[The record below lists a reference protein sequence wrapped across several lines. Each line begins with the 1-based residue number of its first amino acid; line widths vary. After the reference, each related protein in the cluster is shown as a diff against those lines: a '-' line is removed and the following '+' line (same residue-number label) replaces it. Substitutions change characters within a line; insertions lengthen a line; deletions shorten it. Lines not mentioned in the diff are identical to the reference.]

1 MLEVFILITLT
12 KKNAAIAEQKGLSGG
27 LFGAL
32 TVIMWILNELT
43 FAVAG
48 FMFLDVDYFVI
59 ALIGLLG
66 GAIGGLLA
74 FVIVKLIP
82 EKSHVSRST
91 FTPSATRAPVVAAE
105 PETSYCR
112 ACGATVTLPARFCDT
127 CGAKI
132 ENTF

>member
-1 MLEVFILITLT
+1 MLEIFILITLT

-48 FMFLDVDYFVI
+48 FIFLDVDYFVI

-74 FVIVKLIP
+74 RVGV
-82 EKSHVSRST
+82 
-91 FTPSATRAPVVAAE
+91 
-105 PETSYCR
+105 
-112 ACGATVTLPARFCDT
+112 
-127 CGAKI
+127 
-132 ENTF
+132 